1 MATSDFSPAMLKQF
15 LALRVAM
22 MVRLDFPSKPLSG
35 EKAARADLRKRSG
48 LTREEFELACEGRL
62 KGGVS
67 RAKIWAALWIDPA
80 SLAVRLT
87 DDGGQ
92 EGGDAA

>member
-1 MATSDFSPAMLKQF
+1 MTTDFSPAMLKQF

-22 MVRLDFPSKPLSG
+22 MVRLDFPSQRRNG
-35 EKAARADLRKRSG
+35 EKAALADLRKRSG
-48 LTREEFELACEGRL
+48 LTRDEFELACKGRL
-62 KGGVS
+62 KGGVA

-80 SLAVRLT
+80 SLGIRLT

>member
-1 MATSDFSPAMLKQF
+1 MKTDFSPAMLKQF
-15 LALRVAM
+15 LTLRVAM
-22 MVRLDFPSKPLSG
+22 MVRLDFPSPPRSG
-35 EKAARADLRKRSG
+35 EKAALTDLRKRSG
-48 LTREEFELACEGRL
+48 LAREEFDLACKGRL
-62 KGGVS
+62 KGGIA

-80 SLAVRLT
+80 SLGIRLT